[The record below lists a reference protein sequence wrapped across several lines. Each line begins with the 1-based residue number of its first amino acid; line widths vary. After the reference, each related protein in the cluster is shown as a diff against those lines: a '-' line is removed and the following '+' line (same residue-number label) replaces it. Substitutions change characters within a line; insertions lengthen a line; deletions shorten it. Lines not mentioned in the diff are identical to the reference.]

1 MDYIAYTNQFA
12 ALSTPLI
19 ADACLRLNLP
29 LRAAPTQIQA
39 LLPNSHCVGRALPV
53 RHYGSVD
60 IFLAVLETAQAGD
73 VLVIDN
79 AGRTDEACIGDL
91 IVLEAQ
97 AAGLAA
103 IIVWGLHRDTKD
115 LLRIGMPVF
124 SAGRCAAGPQR
135 LDPWQA
141 EALNNAQIG
150 SCRVTKADWV
160 FADADG
166 VLFVAAEHAAEVL
179 ATAQQIAERERQQAH
194 AIQTGHSLREQVQF
208 HAYIAQRERDPSL
221 TFRQHLRQIGGAI
234 EE

>member
-1 MDYIAYTNQFA
+1 MDHTYPNQFA

-73 VLVIDN
+73 ILVIDN

-97 AAGLAA
+97 ATGVAA
-103 IIVWGLHRDTKD
+103 LVVWGLHRDTKD
-115 LLRIGMPVF
+115 LMRIGLPVF

-135 LDPWQA
+135 LDPWQPA
-141 EALNNAQIG
+141 ALSNAQIG
-150 SCRVTKADWV
+150 TCTITKEDYV

-166 VLFVAAEHAAEVL
+166 VLFVAATHAAEVL
-179 ATAQQIAERERQQAH
+179 ATAHQIAERERQQAS
-194 AIQTGHSLREQVQF
+194 AIQAGQSLREQVQF
-208 HAYIAQRERDPSL
+208 QAYMAQRTLEPNL

>member
-1 MDYIAYTNQFA
+1 MDHDAYTRQFA

-29 LRAAPTQIQA
+29 LRAAPTAIQA

-60 IFLAVLETAQAGD
+60 VFLAVLETAQVGD
-73 VLVIDN
+73 MLVIDN

-103 IIVWGLHRDTKD
+103 IVVWGLHRDTKD
-115 LLRIGMPVF
+115 LLRIGLPVF

-135 LDPWQA
+135 LDPWEP
-141 EALNNAQIG
+141 EALSNAQIG
-150 SCRVTKADWV
+150 TCRVTKADLV

-166 VLFVAAEHAAEVL
+166 VLFVAAADAAEVV
-179 ATAQQIAERERQQAH
+179 ATAQQIAERERQQAS
-194 AIQTGHSLREQVQF
+194 AIQAGSTLREQIQF
-208 HAYIAQRERDPSL
+208 QVYLKQRTIDPNL